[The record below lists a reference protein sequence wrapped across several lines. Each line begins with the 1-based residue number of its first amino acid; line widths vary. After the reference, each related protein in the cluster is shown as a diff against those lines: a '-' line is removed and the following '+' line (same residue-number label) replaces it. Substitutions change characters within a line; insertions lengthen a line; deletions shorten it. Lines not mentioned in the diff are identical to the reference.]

1 MKALL
6 FSRLNRLIAA
16 GGLVLFAVGSGCGE
30 EPLAGTGAALEVG
43 EVLSGLSGT
52 FPGYVATSASADVE
66 RCAVSPLSDLSS
78 AIQRDPS
85 YILAYKSGRSS
96 CGLSGG
102 TNHTGEY
109 IHRQGVQRFHLA
121 STNADY
127 LLVSYSVNRNNAKG
141 IKAGFEVVHMDSR
154 STGGNGLLSGGVTPS
169 TPPACS
175 DRLVANPQESNWDRN
190 HAGGIDQ
197 NGQYLA
203 VSVEDDR
210 DGFTAGFRIANLAN
224 PASPTWSPLIPRTQG
239 QTKNAGAV
247 ALTRLSDGRFL
258 AMVFGNDSD
267 DVEVFVS
274 TTTALCLSTS
284 CWQSKWSE
292 GTPFGSASYQ
302 NLQFITG
309 CDGALYLVGTHRN
322 GSGEDWADLWQA
334 TLDVNTFNPTLTKKA
349 NFHAVCSSGNTGG
362 TRYCDFKAGAGA
374 YVDSAGRVYL
384 YGVEHYD
391 DAFPNDGHGVK
402 VREFKP

>member
-6 FSRLNRLIAA
+6 VSRRNQLIAA
-16 GGLVLFAVGSGCGE
+16 GSLMLFAVSSGCGE
-30 EPLAGTGAALEVG
+30 EPLGDTGAALEVG
-43 EVLSGLSGT
+43 VVRSGLSGT
-52 FPGYVATSASADVE
+52 LPGYVSTSTGADVE

-85 YILAYKSGRSS
+85 YVLAYKSGRSP

-102 TNHTGEY
+102 TNATGEY

-121 STNADY
+121 STSADY

-141 IKAGFEVVHMDSR
+141 TKAGFEVVHMGSR
-154 STGGNGLLSGGVTPS
+154 STGGYGLLSGGVTTS
-169 TPPACS
+169 TPPSCS
-175 DRLVANPQESNWDRN
+175 DHLVANPQESTWDRN
-190 HAGGIDQ
+190 HTGGIDL

-210 DGFTAGFRIANLAN
+210 DSFTAGFRIANLAN
-224 PASPTWSPLIPRTQG
+224 PLSPTWSALIPRTRG
-239 QTKNAGAV
+239 QTTNAGAV

-274 TTTALCLSTS
+274 TTTAMCLSPS

-292 GTPFGSASYQ
+292 GTPFGSSNYQ

-309 CDGALYLVGTHRN
+309 CDGALYLVGTHKN
-322 GSGEDWADLWQA
+322 GSGEDWADLWQV
-334 TLDVNTFNPTLTKKA
+334 TLDVSTFNPTLTKKA
-349 NFHAVCSSGNTGG
+349 NFHAMCSTGNTGG
-362 TRYCDFKAGAGA
+362 NRYCDFDAGAGA
-374 YVDSAGRVYL
+374 YVDPSGRVSI

-391 DAFPNDGHGVK
+391 DAYPNDGYGVK
-402 VREFKP
+402 VREFTP